1 MCAALQ
7 IERWLRRC
15 GAGNKKGRQLVR
27 TALKQASGM
36 GLNVMRI
43 FAHTTDPNFVLQT
56 APGEYNE
63 KVPGQPH
70 PPPRLSQPAAPYLC
84 RNAGV
89 CCRPWSHRQV
99 VRVRQT
105 PSCMGSLMHRCWG

>member
-70 PPPRLSQPAAPYLC
+70 LPPASPSLPPRTCVGVPESAAAPG
-84 RNAGV
+84 RIA
-89 CCRPWSHRQV
+89 RWSVSGRL
-99 VRVRQT
+99 RRA
-105 PSCMGSLMHRCWG
+105 WAA